1 MYGLFT
7 VKIKIIETTKTKKI
21 KLNCRGGISLKQN
34 RMSRVFFLSS
44 RVYVAVRLIRIKIK
58 PQLTKKCGKDK
69 KSGTR
74 GAAEFAVAFLST
86 F

>member
-7 VKIKIIETTKTKKI
+7 VKIKIIKTTKTKKI

-34 RMSRVFFLSS
+34 RISLCDCLTNS
-44 RVYVAVRLIRIKIK
+44 VYVAVRLIRIKIK
-58 PQLTKKCGKDK
+58 PQMTSKCGKDK
-69 KSGTR
+69 KSGTP
-74 GAAEFAVAFLST
+74 GAAEFAVAFLTT